1 MNGILLWVGV
11 TLLVVLGLALKV
23 SALGGLAAVVS
34 RWMDSDNAAVS
45 GRWRLRAGGTG
56 KVATHGTVS
65 GSPEV
70 TTRVAGALR
79 EFVERDV
86 SWLEIERRHAA
97 VRVIS
102 AEGTVVNYA
111 TDGFKIERR
120 LSDGIT
126 VQATA
131 NWRGDE
137 LHLELN
143 TCGDARVEEKYTP
156 SEDRAR
162 LEVEVQLMVPDA
174 DLNMQLTHTYD
185 RTENAGPI

>member
-56 KVATHGTVS
+56 KVATHGTAS
-65 GSPEV
+65 SSPEV

-131 NWRGDE
+131 DWRGDE

-156 SEDRAR
+156 SEDRGC
-162 LEVEVQLMVPDA
+162 LEVEVRLIVPDA
-174 DLNMQLTHTYD
+174 GLNMRLTRTYD
-185 RTENAGPI
+185 RTEHAGPI

>member
-11 TLLVVLGLALKV
+11 TLLIALALAVKLTLV
-23 SALGGLAAVVS
+23 GGLAAVVS
-34 RWMDSDNAAVS
+34 RRIESDDAAVS

-56 KVATHGTVS
+56 KGPPHGPAS
-65 GSPEV
+65 SSPEA

-79 EFVERDV
+79 RFVERDV
-86 SWLEIERRHAA
+86 SWLKIERRHGA
-97 VRVIS
+97 VRVVS
-102 AEGTVVNYA
+102 SDATVMNYA
-111 TDGFKIERR
+111 TGGSRIERR

-131 NWRGDE
+131 DWRGDE
-137 LHLELN
+137 LHLELS
-143 TCGDARVEEKYTP
+143 TSGDARVEEKYTP

-162 LEVEVQLMVPDA
+162 LEVEVQLIVPDA

>member
-1 MNGILLWVGV
+1 MNGILLLAGA

-23 SALGGLAAVVS
+23 SFLGGLAAIVS

-56 KVATHGTVS
+56 KVATHGTAS
-65 GSPEV
+65 SSPEV

-102 AEGTVVNYA
+102 AEGTVVNY
-111 TDGFKIERR
+111 
-120 LSDGIT
+120 
-126 VQATA
+126 
-131 NWRGDE
+131 
-137 LHLELN
+137 
-143 TCGDARVEEKYTP
+143 
-156 SEDRAR
+156 
-162 LEVEVQLMVPDA
+162 
-174 DLNMQLTHTYD
+174 D
-185 RTENAGPI
+185 RTEHAGPIQLAPISVPCPRN

>member
-23 SALGGLAAVVS
+23 SFLGGLAAIVS

-56 KVATHGTVS
+56 KMGNTRH
-65 GSPEV
+65 SPEV

-131 NWRGDE
+131 DWRGDE

-156 SEDRAR
+156 SEDRGC
-162 LEVEVQLMVPDA
+162 LEVEVRLIVPDA
-174 DLNMQLTHTYD
+174 GLNMRLIRTYD
-185 RTENAGPI
+185 RTEHAGPI